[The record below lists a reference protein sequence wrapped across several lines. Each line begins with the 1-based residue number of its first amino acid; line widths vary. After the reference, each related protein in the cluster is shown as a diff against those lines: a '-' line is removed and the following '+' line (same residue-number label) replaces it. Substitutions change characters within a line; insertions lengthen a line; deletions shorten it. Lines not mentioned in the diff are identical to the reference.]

1 MGVVKL
7 KYKGEGRAF
16 VADWKKIK
24 KEYIAGGISHRKL
37 SEKHGISY
45 STLKKV
51 AAREHWTDLRNQAE
65 AKEGA
70 MVVDAVSSRNAQL
83 DEAIDLALIAAC
95 EYLKSPGR
103 MRAADLKDMTVV
115 LKNLRELKGIKNEV
129 DAEEQRARIEALRA
143 RAAANKVEQ
152 GDEEDEGGV
161 ILLPAVDKPEGGTDG

>member
-1 MGVVKL
+1 M
-7 KYKGEGRAF
+7 
-16 VADWKKIK
+16 ADWKKIK

-65 AKEGA
+65 AKESA

-95 EYLKSPGR
+95 EYFKTPGK
-103 MRAADLKDMTVV
+103 MRAVDLKDMTVV
-115 LKNLRELKGIKNEV
+115 LKNLRDLKGIKNEA

-143 RAAANKVEQ
+143 RAAAAKTEQ
-152 GDEEDEGGV
+152 GDEDEQGGV
-161 ILLPAVDKPEGGTDG
+161 ILLSDVDDYAEGIDGS